1 MCFSS
6 KSTSSTFS
14 PARKVLSMTR
24 PCRMC
29 LSLVR
34 TKAPPLP
41 GFTCWKSTMLY
52 GCPSNWIFRPFLN
65 SAVETCIASRSL
77 SSLGLGSQCLVE
89 ARTSLHVAWVLST
102 QAKEDQSRIIDQS
115 LLETER
121 AHARRH
127 EGVVGEDAA
136 ERRARFHPPLC
147 GETFQEQAALT
158 VGGVELDHTLEVL
171 ARLFPSPGLPVD
183 LRGHPVRLHVSR
195 ARHQD
200 DPQLGKRCLGI
211 AVVQMRF
218 GEDQPRRCV
227 VLEAS
232 EAFPAQIDRLA
243 GAPDLAVGIGER
255 GKGQRGRIPHEALLV
270 SSDGGRGHGI
280 LGDCRAATLGVRVCH
295 LFFLMMRR
303 PPRVNAFRCLA

>member
-41 GFTCWKSTMLY
+41 GLTCWKSTMLY

-65 SAVETCIASRSL
+65 SAVETCMASRSL

-89 ARTSLHVAWVLST
+89 ARTSLHVAWVLAT
-102 QAKEDQSRIIDQS
+102 QAKEYQGRIIDQS
-115 LLETER
+115 LLQAEC

-136 ERRARFHPPLC
+136 QWRARFHPPLR
-147 GETFQEQAALT
+147 GETFQEQAGLT

-171 ARLFPSPGLPVD
+171 ARLFPS
-183 LRGHPVRLHVSR
+183 RRFPVRLHVSR

-211 AVVQMRF
+211 AVVQMRL

-232 EAFPAQIDRLA
+232 QAFPAQIDRLA
-243 GAPDLAVGIGER
+243 GTPDLAVGIGER

-270 SSDGGRGHGI
+270 SFDGGRGHGI

-295 LFFLMMRR
+295 PLPL
-303 PPRVNAFRCLA
+303 

>member
-1 MCFSS
+1 MKWKRSSRYRYCMCFSS

-41 GFTCWKSTMLY
+41 GLTCWKSTILY

-65 SAVETCIASRSL
+65 SAVETCIASCSL
-77 SSLGLGSQCLVE
+77 SSLGLGSQGLVE
-89 ARTSLHVAWVLST
+89 ARTSLHVAWVLAT
-102 QAKEDQSRIIDQS
+102 QAKEYQSRIVDQS
-115 LLETER
+115 LLQAER

-127 EGVVGEDAA
+127 EGVVDEDAA
-136 ERRARFHPPLC
+136 EWRARFRPPIR
-147 GETFQEQAALT
+147 GEAFQAQAGLT
-158 VGGVELDHTLEVL
+158 VGGVELDHTLKVL
-171 ARLFPSPGLPVD
+171 ARLLPSPRFPMD
-183 LRGHPVRLHVSR
+183 FRSHPMRLHVSR

-200 DPQLGKRCLGI
+200 DSQLGECRLGI
-211 AVVQMRF
+211 AVVQMCL
-218 GEDQPRRCV
+218 GQDQPRRRV
-227 VLEAS
+227 VLEAGQ
-232 EAFPAQIDRLA
+232 AFPAQVDRLA

-255 GKGQRGRIPHEALLV
+255 GKGQGGRIPHEALLV

-280 LGDCRAATLGVRVCH
+280 LGDGRPATLGVRVRH
-295 LFFLMMRR
+295 PLPL
-303 PPRVNAFRCLA
+303 